1 MYRCIFFFFCIAI
14 SVSVNAQNYPK
25 YKTKRVK
32 DTVFTQPEKTDEI
45 VIAETQLAEEPK
57 SEFDELLEKARQL
70 YRDLDNEQAI
80 DVLNQALAI
89 SPPDWE
95 YVVLNF
101 RGHCYFRLRD
111 FDNAIN
117 DYTKALE
124 ETKLPHDN
132 AKGQLC
138 LARGI
143 AYANRKEDGDQERK
157 CADITVARA
166 TGVLGGDRSI
176 LDADCD

>member
-1 MYRCIFFFFCIAI
+1 MYRYVFFVLCIAI
-14 SVSVNAQNYPK
+14 SFSVNAQNYPK
-25 YKTKRVK
+25 YKTTRVK
-32 DTVFTQPEKTDEI
+32 DTVFTQPEKTDKI
-45 VIAETQLAEEPK
+45 IIAETQLAEEPK
-57 SEFDELLEKARQL
+57 SEFDELIEKARKL
-70 YRDLDNEQAI
+70 FRDQDNEQAI
-80 DVLNQALAI
+80 DILNQALAI

-95 YVVLNF
+95 YVVLNI

-111 FDNAIN
+111 FDQAIN

-138 LARGI
+138 LARGL
-143 AYANRKEDGDQERK
+143 AYGSRDGEGDKERK
-157 CADITVARA
+157 CADIAVARA
-166 TGVLGGDRSI
+166 TGALGGDRSV

>member
-32 DTVFTQPEKTDEI
+32 DTVFTQPEKIDEI
-45 VIAETQLAEEPK
+45 IIAETQLAEEPK
-57 SEFDELLEKARQL
+57 SEFDELMEKARKL
-70 YRDLDNEQAI
+70 FRDEDNEQAI
-80 DVLNQALAI
+80 DVLSQALAI

-95 YVVLNF
+95 YVVLNI

-111 FDNAIN
+111 FDKAIN

-138 LARGI
+138 LARGL
-143 AYANRKEDGDQERK
+143 AYGSRDGEGDKERK
-157 CADITVARA
+157 CADIAIARA
-166 TGVLGGDRSI
+166 TGALGGDRSI

>member
-1 MYRCIFFFFCIAI
+1 MRYLTSLLFLVFCLSA
-14 SVSVNAQNYPK
+14 NAQNYPK
-25 YKTKRVK
+25 YKTTRVK

-45 VIAETQLAEEPK
+45 VIAETQLAEESK
-57 SEFDELLEKARQL
+57 SEFEELLEKARQL

-124 ETKLPHDN
+124 ETKIPHYN

-143 AYANRKEDGDQERK
+143 AYSARGGEGDKERK

-166 TGVLGGDRSI
+166 TGALGGDRSI
-176 LDADCD
+176 LDEGCD